1 MTGDSLD
8 DDRFGAV
15 LGAPTTI
22 VMRQRRVLHISA
34 TTRRG
39 PSFAS
44 NVRGFRITEMKTA
57 AWDKT

>member
-1 MTGDSLD
+1 MIGDSLD
-8 DDRFGAV
+8 DDRFGGV

-44 NVRGFRITEMKTA
+44 NVRGFRFT
-57 AWDKT
+57 